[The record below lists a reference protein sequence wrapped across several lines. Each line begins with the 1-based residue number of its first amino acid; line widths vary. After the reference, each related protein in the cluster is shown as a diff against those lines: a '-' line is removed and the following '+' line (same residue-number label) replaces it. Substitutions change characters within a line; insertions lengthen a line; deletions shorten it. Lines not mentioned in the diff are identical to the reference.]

1 MADPQNDN
9 KKQTDSLPTDQGP
22 KEEQKLS
29 QLYIVSRAQIE
40 HHDNAVN
47 QRVIWLSIG
56 QSFFFNV
63 YAMLVTAKA
72 PTPELFK
79 KQQMLAVIFPIA
91 AFLVALFTLI
101 DVLAGLFYIR
111 KLRLNYKEHTNGS
124 SQEGYYP
131 MLNGNRWERT
141 FQRISPLMI
150 PVIFVITWIYLLLYD
165 NKLL

>member
-1 MADPQNDN
+1 MAEAPEQE
-9 KKQTDSLPTDQGP
+9 
-22 KEEQKLS
+22 KELKPSEI
-29 QLYIVSRAQIE
+29 YIVSRAQIE

-79 KQQMLAVIFPIA
+79 KQQMLAVIFPVA
-91 AFLVALFTLI
+91 ALLVSIFTLV
-101 DVLAGLFYIR
+101 DVMAGLYYIR
-111 KLRLNYKEHTNGS
+111 KLRQNYKKVTDGS
-124 SQEGYYP
+124 SQENCFP
-131 MLNGNRWERT
+131 MLNGNKWDRV

-150 PVIFVITWIYLLLYD
+150 PIIFIVTWVYLLLYD
-165 NKLL
+165 YKLL

>member
-1 MADPQNDN
+1 MTDTDNNNDKQQEN
-9 KKQTDSLPTDQGP
+9 KVSDQGP

-79 KQQMLAVIFPIA
+79 KQQLLAIIFPIA
-91 AFLVALFTLI
+91 AFLVAVFTLV

-111 KLRLNYKEHTNGS
+111 KLRLNYKKNTNGS